1 MSAAPQPEDI
11 FRFLAN
17 RGEDTVLVTLVGLVG
32 SASRAVG
39 TQMGVA
45 RDGSYCGSLSGGC
58 IESAVVAEAL
68 DVLATRQ
75 GRVVRFG
82 AGSPYIDVKLP
93 CGGGFDLMFTPG
105 PSAAVLGEAIA
116 ALGTREP
123 FSIAISVDGIRT
135 GSEGEPKDIDAN
147 QFNFIYFPKLRIV
160 AVGQGNE
167 LTALIRLAAEFGAE
181 VAAIAPAEQLSRL
194 DGMVDPVI
202 APAHSRTALPPID
215 SDPWTAIVFLF
226 HDRDWEEHLLPRAL
240 ELDGFYHGAIG
251 SPRTQAV
258 RRQSLEASGT
268 PAAHIAKLRSAVG
281 LIPSTR
287 DPATL
292 ALSILAELASE
303 YQVLVLGQRV
313 VSGSDR

>member
-11 FRFLAN
+11 LRFLAGH
-17 RGEDTVLVTLVGLVG
+17 GEDCVLVTLVGIVG
-32 SASRAVG
+32 SASRAIG

-45 RDGSYCGSLSGGC
+45 SDGSYCGSLSGGC

-68 DVLATRQ
+68 DVLTTRQ

-93 CGGGFDLMFTPG
+93 CGGGFDLMFTPC

-116 ALGTREP
+116 ALGGREP
-123 FSIAISVDGIRT
+123 FSIAISVDGIRA
-135 GSEGEPKDIDAN
+135 GNEGESEDIDDN
-147 QFNFIYFPKLRIV
+147 QFNFIYFPKLRII

-181 VAAIAPAEQLSRL
+181 VKAIAPTEQLSRL
-194 DGMVDPVI
+194 ITAIDPI
-202 APAHSRTALPPID
+202 IEPAHSRSALPPID

-226 HDRDWEEHLLPRAL
+226 HDRDWEEHLLPQAL

-303 YQVLVLGQRV
+303 YQALVLGQRIAI
-313 VSGSDR
+313 GSDR